1 MNDDIRVPTAEYTL
15 CGKKY
20 TLIANMNVLADVQ
33 EAFDGDMREALSRKH
48 TLKSGLVIGAAMLN
62 EACAIS
68 GDRERFTPDDLGRKI
83 KANEAVSFAE
93 IVTGLLCRAVM
104 ADEEPGEKDE
114 AQDSKN

>member
-1 MNDDIRVPTAEYTL
+1 MNDDIRVPTTEYTL
-15 CGKKY
+15 GGKTY

-68 GDRERFTPDDLGRKI
+68 GDRERFTPDELGRKI
-83 KANEAVSFAE
+83 TAKEAMQFAE
-93 IVTGLLCRAVM
+93 TVTGLLLRAVM
-104 ADEEPGEKDE
+104 SDENPEEDGDT
-114 AQDSKN
+114 DSKN